1 MSLARSKPLPAQG
14 TALIELRFLVPPAMV
29 ETARQ
34 AMAPYARAS
43 VLPEGSPGQA
53 SPPASDRER
62 QLPARPVTG
71 MPFTGV
77 TRKELEALLRE

>member
-1 MSLARSKPLPAQG
+1 MSLARSNPLPAQ
-14 TALIELRFLVPPAMV
+14 AAPLIELRFLVPPAMV

-43 VLPEGSPGQA
+43 VLPEGSPGQ
-53 SPPASDRER
+53 PATDREH
-62 QLPARPVTG
+62 QLPAMPVTG
-71 MPFTGV
+71 LAFTGV

>member
-1 MSLARSKPLPAQG
+1 MSLARSNLLPAQ
-14 TALIELRFLVPPAMV
+14 AAPLIELRFLVPPAMV

-43 VLPEGSPGQA
+43 VLPEGSPNKSA
-53 SPPASDRER
+53 ADRDL
-62 QLPARPVTG
+62 QLPAMPATG
-71 MPFTGV
+71 LATFTGV